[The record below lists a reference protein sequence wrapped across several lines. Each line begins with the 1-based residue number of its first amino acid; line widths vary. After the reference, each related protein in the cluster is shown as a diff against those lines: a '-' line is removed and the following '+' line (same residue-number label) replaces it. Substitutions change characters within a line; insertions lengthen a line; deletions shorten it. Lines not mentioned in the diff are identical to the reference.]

1 MKTRPKAKPLYKTIW
16 GKKNNSNRGCLGHF
30 TKMPAILLVD
40 EASVG
45 LIPHDQAA
53 RKDSRSEDFWSS
65 STIDIEYALRSQ
77 RSASSIGI
85 SFDPQNSAALANDHP
100 EFVNHGLILWNQMRR
115 HWVGNLRQQRRKQVG
130 EPRLREKEEKTKIQ
144 QQQQQKNDDKKKTCE
159 EEGTRKRR
167 RKRNAKK
174 KAKKKKTLRA

>member
-1 MKTRPKAKPLYKTIW
+1 MQLCRYLPSWLCEFLACM
-16 GKKNNSNRGCLGHF
+16 GGCLGHF

-130 EPRLREKEEKTKIQ
+130 EPRLSWNATYENLLGT
-144 QQQQQKNDDKKKTCE
+144 DKPFPQRIPLGEMVDFLTDIWE
-159 EEGTRKRR
+159 LEG
-167 RKRNAKK
+167 
-174 KAKKKKTLRA
+174 LYD